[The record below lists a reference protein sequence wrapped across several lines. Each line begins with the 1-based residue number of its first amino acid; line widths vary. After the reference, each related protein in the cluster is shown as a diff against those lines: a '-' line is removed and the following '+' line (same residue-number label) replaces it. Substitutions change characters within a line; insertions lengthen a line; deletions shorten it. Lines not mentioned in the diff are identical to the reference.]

1 MKQLAPFNEYRY
13 DLVVAY
19 VLKRINALFDIY
31 DFVKIHALV
40 DAIHVAETGRPV
52 IGGVL
57 EAWDHGPVAKPAY
70 DRAKRILKGLEATD
84 KFDVMA
90 NTLAGPRPSAGAK
103 VSYHPDTDE
112 FCASELSAMDKAF
125 ELFNKMG
132 HDDLYAYFH
141 DPKTFIGYAWKKAK
155 EANCN
160 LSWHDILEAY
170 ERENN
175 AAQSLARLTLN
186 AAGA

>member
-1 MKQLAPFNEYRY
+1 MKQLSPFNEYRY

-57 EAWDHGPVAKPAY
+57 ESWEHGPVAKPAY
-70 DRAKRILKGLEATD
+70 DRAKRILEGRESAD
-84 KFDVMA
+84 KFDVV
-90 NTLAGPRPSAGAK
+90 TLNGPRPMAGAK
-103 VSYHPDTDE
+103 STYAPDTDE
-112 FCASELSAMDKAF
+112 FCASELSAMDRAIDV
-125 ELFNKMG
+125 FNSMG
-132 HDDLYAYFH
+132 HDELYAYFH
-141 DPKTFIGYAWKKAK
+141 NPKTFIGYAWN
-155 EANCN
+155 EARRTRRN
-160 LSWHDILEAY
+160 LSWREILEAY
-170 ERENN
+170 ERDKGDTQN
-175 AAQSLARLTLN
+175 LARLTLN